1 MQIKVKEYYNKKIK
15 VATEPSKYDIELNFF
30 TQRQEVELQKPY
42 TFPRGARFDIS
53 LECLSCKDKISILS
67 EQFRKNKGLPYVYNL
82 GLLSTANKNR
92 TFIDSIHTVFPYIE
106 MNYLNDYWILISPPE
121 NRSSIFDLLY
131 FKCPHCNEKYLSINL
146 YIPPNITEINNGNE
160 IVHSLGKN
168 CLYDIARVDFDE
180 PEFFKESGLLH
191 A

>member
-131 FKCPHCNEKYLSINL
+131 FKCPHCGEKHLSIYL
-146 YIPPNITEINNGNE
+146 HIPPDISETSNGN
-160 IVHSLGKN
+160 VTVLSPNQL

-180 PEFFKESGLLH
+180 PEFFKESGLLD